1 MTTETLQPT
10 AWDRAA
16 MAARW
21 CRDHFGA
28 FIATFGMILVLFGI
42 SALLTYAFLQL
53 DYHFSRPLAGD
64 VIPPEVTQA
73 VAWGTRLFTLVA
85 GSLAIYF
92 HVNDMPKWRNG
103 ATAFGAVGAVLLMLH
118 AYGVAA
124 KIMEGQY
131 SATKAVE
138 RAAGADVATV
148 ADQIADIDAS
158 LTRAAGD
165 RDAALNVA
173 QQTIDS
179 VKDQVIGLS
188 AADNQTIQKANADK
202 AAALAAYDA
211 KVIELEAQKQN
222 LRTSK
227 GNAVINEAQSTSIVQ
242 TFNPLFTFLAR
253 LTTLNFD
260 PAISPPD
267 GHKYVWGA
275 VFFTLFFGYGELA
288 LIFCL
293 TGAFAALKV
302 VSERKLRPDVQ
313 YSDGVPEGHV
323 QWTLTDEEAA
333 AYEEAL
339 AASKKRKRAAE
350 DKAPPGSPLRLDNK
364 EWKRKIKQGFQDAL
378 DEGLSPQEIAD
389 RFGFAWPEYENLVRR
404 FFNKTAQAKYLGQPV
419 ESEPDPRAAVP
430 PVPDT
435 DEPPMSET
443 QPEANTGP
451 DPDLEIP
458 DEPKEWGIEPYDP
471 NRKPNSNG
479 AADHDVPNQ

>member
-1 MTTETLQPT
+1 
-10 AWDRAA
+10 

-21 CRDHFGA
+21 CRDHLGA

-103 ATAFGAVGAVLLMLH
+103 ATTFGAIGAILLMLH

-131 SATKAVE
+131 AATRAVE
-138 RAAGADVATV
+138 RVAGADVSTV
-148 ADQIADIDAS
+148 ADQIADINAA
-158 LTRAAGD
+158 LTRAASD

-179 VKDQVIGLS
+179 VKDQVVGLS

-211 KVIELEAQKQN
+211 KVIELEAQKQG
-222 LRTSK
+222 LRTSQ
-227 GNAVINEAQSTSIVQ
+227 GAAISQEAKSTSIVQ

-260 PAISPPD
+260 PSVSPPD

-275 VFFTLFFGYGELA
+275 VFFTLFFGFGELA
-288 LIFCL
+288 LMFCL

-302 VSERKLRPDVQ
+302 VSERKMKPHVQ
-313 YSDGVPEGHV
+313 YSDDIPDGMTRWEGTAEE
-323 QWTLTDEEAA
+323 WDEIEAA
-333 AYEEAL
+333 LAVHRNIKTGAKKGARTKRLGNKIEAE
-339 AASKKRKRAAE
+339 SDYYRQRI
-350 DKAPPGSPLRLDNK
+350 SM
-364 EWKRKIKQGFQDAL
+364 FM
-378 DEGLSPQEIAD
+378 DEHNRGLSTSEIAAKHGMTVAVM
-389 RFGFAWPEYENLVRR
+389 RMSYGPYMSPE
-404 FFNKTAQAKYLGQPV
+404 
-419 ESEPDPRAAVP
+419 ESAALFPALPPETEPDTTEP
-430 PVPDT
+430 PV
-435 DEPPMSET
+435 SET
-443 QPEANTGP
+443 DAEPEPEAEADT
-451 DPDLEIP
+451 DLEIP
-458 DEPKEWGIEPYDP
+458 PEPKEWPVGPHDP
-471 NRKPNSNG
+471 NRKTNG
-479 AADHDVPNQ
+479 AADQEDRP